1 MSDWN
6 AAYEPY
12 IDGIIKETLPH
23 QVTAGGPVL
32 GEHLSI
38 PRVVSSLTSV
48 LQRCKLVS

>member
-32 GEHLSI
+32 GKVLSI
-38 PRVVSSLTSV
+38 PLVIYLLTSA
-48 LQRCKLVS
+48 LQLYKSVS